1 MTGPDGAPRWIEVS
15 LVPHLDNGALVGAF
29 VLISDITHHRLIEA
43 ALRESE
49 DRLSKF
55 MDASVEGIV
64 FHRDGVDHRCQRG
77 AGRRCSATRASRWSG
92 TASSSSSRPN
102 TARAC
107 RR

>member
-1 MTGPDGAPRWIEVS
+1 MSIACLRHNEAASYERKMPGPDGSPRWIEVS
-15 LVPHLDNGALVGAF
+15 LVPHLDNGVLVGAF

-64 FHRDGVDHRCQRG
+64 FHRDGVITDVNVG
-77 AGRRCSATRASRWSG
+77 W
-92 TASSSSSRPN
+92 
-102 TARAC
+102 
-107 RR
+107 

>member
-1 MTGPDGAPRWIEVS
+1 M
-15 LVPHLDNGALVGAF
+15 GAF

-64 FHRDGVDHRCQRG
+64 FHRDGVITDVNVR
-77 AGRRCSATRASRWSG
+77 AGDAARASQ
-92 TASSSSSRPN
+92 ASKMIGHRILKFVAPEYRSRV
-102 TARAC
+102 